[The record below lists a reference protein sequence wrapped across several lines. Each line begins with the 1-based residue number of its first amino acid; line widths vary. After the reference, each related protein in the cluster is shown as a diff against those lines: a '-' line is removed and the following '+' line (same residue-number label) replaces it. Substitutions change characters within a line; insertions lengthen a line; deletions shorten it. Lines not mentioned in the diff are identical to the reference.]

1 MHEVTLVVDT
11 LILIVYLLGTV
22 HKSEHNLN
30 GMGGANLY
38 CIGYSLF
45 VRFTTQT
52 AISIQAPPPH
62 THTHFHPEE
71 ASEDIE

>member
-30 GMGGANLY
+30 GVGGANLY
-38 CIGYSLF
+38 CIRYTLF

-52 AISIQAPPPH
+52 AISIQSPPP
-62 THTHFHPEE
+62 P
-71 ASEDIE
+71 